1 MTLKVVPIKD
11 KMPRPTLQETVE
23 RLNHM
28 FNGYEQR
35 GEEKLT
41 VVLSTLSYCIWN
53 LQKITEDDQSTLGLV
68 DEILDQ
74 YIEVDRHKSTF
85 SNYALFESL
94 TPKSGPDDD

>member
-11 KMPRPTLQETVE
+11 KMDRPTLQETVE

-28 FNGYEQR
+28 FKGYEQR

-53 LQKITEDDQSTLGLV
+53 LQKITEDDQSTLGMV
-68 DEILDQ
+68 DEILNQ
-74 YIEVDRHKSTF
+74 YMEVDRHESLF
-85 SNYALFESL
+85 NNYVLFEAL
-94 TPKSGPDDD
+94 TPKSGKDDE

>member
-11 KMPRPTLQETVE
+11 KIAIPTLQETVE

-53 LQKITEDDQSTLGLV
+53 LQKITEDDQSTLSLI
-68 DEILDQ
+68 DEILNQ
-74 YIEVDRHKSTF
+74 YMDVDRHESVF
-85 SNYALFESL
+85 NNYVLFDAL
-94 TPKSGPDDD
+94 TPKSGSDDD